1 MANAGFTDL
10 VPNTNKCTGT
20 GTWQDG
26 FVLDNADDSAKYVIT
41 LNYYTELVFA
51 VQFDGTAS
59 GTYFFFARQADLALD
74 AASGGGAEVAVGG
87 APRNINIDNEP
98 IITVTDV
105 PTVLLPDALVINI
118 EEPAITVTDVVA
130 DMAQELVITVFDGT
144 GVTDV
149 LVDIEKVSAPI
160 DVSGVFDETSVTED
174 VTVVLPDALEINIAE
189 TIIAVTDV
197 PTVKPPWL
205 TTLEVDVFDGTT
217 VTDVETVDEP
227 YIPISTLEIDVYET
241 VTVTEYVETPGL
253 LFRMGI
259 AFATCPTSTGDM
271 DIDLPGFGRPKAA
284 IFLVT
289 NCAADA
295 TVRDGE
301 VIGYGL
307 TDGTNSASFVTMAM
321 HGYGSEAGRKR
332 VGAAGRCVEVF
343 GDASLGEAPFTLAS
357 ASFKNWRDNGVTITW
372 EETDLSYASILAVI
386 FIAGDKV
393 TGADVDWLDFPNSD
407 GGEADVTTGFRPD
420 LIMFFGQDVSRGTTH
435 NQSQNTIGFC
445 LGDGALTQR
454 CLSQGHDL
462 SNAAGESTARL
473 FTNRV
478 CAYMFYNAITCSGQV
493 IRMNTDGFRVKTLDW
508 TSIPDMNPIYMALKI
523 EDYSFFLDDYTAPTS
538 TGDDVREDVGFRP
551 EFLFSA
557 LSMLP
562 AVDTTYQSADA
573 GSFGYHIVDTYEVE
587 RGACGSDEYGSAT
600 MDIQTITDDA
610 LVTKDDDGA
619 AGFDGTF
626 SSFDKHGW
634 TINFSVVDGSTRKWL
649 SLLIGRGIGNVY
661 DTVTVTDVPTVYVQE
676 IGPPEISEFE
686 TVTVTESVAVLLPD
700 ALEISVFEA
709 AITVADVPTVAA
721 PFAVPKEISEFD
733 TTTVTDAVTVVLPD
747 ALKVSVFDGATIS
760 DFIGPCT
767 VTCPTWD
774 DDFTGSNGDPPDK
787 QKWYQHQVLNPSD
800 IQNNKLNMT
809 VTGSGDDRYSG
820 VRSTFRLTG
829 NFSVTMDFDLVTY
842 PSTQRWEV
850 VIQLWNPSND
860 YRYSMGRHY
869 RTGYNNHAYAAFK
882 YEGSW
887 VWDTD
892 PTTDTSGKVRIIRQ
906 GTNMYCAYWQPDTG
920 WTALASWSGVDTG
933 DLEVRLWLATHDP
946 SYPAAE
952 ANIDNFIIGRG
963 CAGVERWILLPDV
976 YDEVTVVDA
985 ETVVVKGA
993 TLQISEFET
1002 TTVTEDVTVSLPD
1015 ALEISVFDVT
1025 TVTDVETVEVEEA
1038 GLVIISVFDTVTVTE
1053 SVELAQELVLS
1064 VFDTVVVTESVD
1076 LAQELVPSVFDTV
1089 TVADV
1094 VDNVLVTEGLLE
1106 VSVFDTITVTE
1117 SVDLAKELTVLVFET
1132 TGVTE
1137 YVELAKELTISVF
1150 SGTTVTDVETVTV
1163 VSLEISPNVFDG
1175 VTVGE
1180 AVTVSLPDALLVDV
1194 FDGVTAVD
1202 VETVEVGIVEFYN
1215 VSVYDETTVTDS
1227 VAAALPDA
1235 LAITVSDTITVGE
1248 FTDFQFLNYFVSVF
1262 DTVTVTEL
1270 VEVAPQL
1277 KIDVFDTTAVT
1288 DSISVALDDL
1298 EANVF
1303 DTVSVVDVV
1312 GFFIP
1317 NFGINV
1323 FETVTVT
1330 ESTAGIIGT
1339 VILSTFDVVTV
1350 TDYSDL
1356 YWIVS
1361 KGVAR
1366 IEVAER
1372 APDIEFAARVPRI
1385 DYLVRS

>member
-1 MANAGFTDL
+1 MTTLYIDDQEASRLYDANEANPSAENGDFTDWQTGDEFVL
-10 VPNTNKCTGT
+10 VVQVGLRIGPAEACNKAAAATTLKLQFSEDGGSFGDVATGQAIAPGSSTTLVHNDPTVQRISTAVPAGCTGAFSAGLEVEGVSPLQTGSGITIASGDWTEVHFACDPALASASSVYTFRVYDVTNSRVLTFST
-20 GTWQDG
+20 GT
-26 FVLDNADDSAKYVIT
+26 
-41 LNYYTELVFA
+41 ELQSSV
-51 VQFDGTAS
+51 TI
-59 GTYFFFARQADLALD
+59 
-74 AASGGGAEVAVGG
+74 AAA
-87 APRNINIDNEP
+87 APDRNINIDDEEST
-98 IITVTDV
+98 ITVTDV
-105 PTVLLPDALVINI
+105 PTVTLPDALEINI
-118 EEPAITVTDVVA
+118 AETIITVTDVVA
-130 DMAQELVITVFDGT
+130 DMAQELVPDVFDST

-149 LVDIEKVSAPI
+149 PSIEI
-160 DVSGVFDETSVTED
+160 D
-174 VTVVLPDALEINIAE
+174 LNIAVAE
-189 TIIAVTDV
+189 SAITVTDV
-197 PTVKPPWL
+197 VTDMAQELVPSVFDGVTV
-205 TTLEVDVFDGTT
+205 TDVVVDLAQELVPSVFDGTT
-217 VTDVETVDEP
+217 VTDYVELAQELVVSVQDTTTVTDDETVNV
-227 YIPISTLEIDVYET
+227 L
-241 VTVTEYVETPGL
+241 
-253 LFRMGI
+253 
-259 AFATCPTSTGDM
+259 
-271 DIDLPGFGRPKAA
+271 
-284 IFLVT
+284 
-289 NCAADA
+289 
-295 TVRDGE
+295 
-301 VIGYGL
+301 
-307 TDGTNSASFVTMAM
+307 
-321 HGYGSEAGRKR
+321 
-332 VGAAGRCVEVF
+332 
-343 GDASLGEAPFTLAS
+343 
-357 ASFKNWRDNGVTITW
+357 
-372 EETDLSYASILAVI
+372 
-386 FIAGDKV
+386 AGD
-393 TGADVDWLDFPNSD
+393 LDINVF
-407 GGEADVTTGFRPD
+407 ETA
-420 LIMFFGQDVSRGTTH
+420 
-435 NQSQNTIGFC
+435 IG
-445 LGDGALTQR
+445 
-454 CLSQGHDL
+454 
-462 SNAAGESTARL
+462 
-473 FTNRV
+473 
-478 CAYMFYNAITCSGQV
+478 
-493 IRMNTDGFRVKTLDW
+493 
-508 TSIPDMNPIYMALKI
+508 
-523 EDYSFFLDDYTAPTS
+523 
-538 TGDDVREDVGFRP
+538 
-551 EFLFSA
+551 
-557 LSMLP
+557 
-562 AVDTTYQSADA
+562 
-573 GSFGYHIVDTYEVE
+573 
-587 RGACGSDEYGSAT
+587 
-600 MDIQTITDDA
+600 
-610 LVTKDDDGA
+610 
-619 AGFDGTF
+619 
-626 SSFDKHGW
+626 
-634 TINFSVVDGSTRKWL
+634 
-649 SLLIGRGIGNVY
+649 
-661 DTVTVTDVPTVYVQE
+661 VTDVPTVDVE
-676 IGPPEISEFE
+676 AGPPLEIDVFDS
-686 TVTVTESVAVLLPD
+686 VTVTEGVQQEATFFRYTDWSEYTLDEQPADWTETWSTATYEASADILDGFTITNLHCAGPVGTRQFLRWDDVGLAAIDSDILMKVRPLEEGGEYGAGPMARGQVGTVTGYACFIKPDTNTFQITRYLNASTTSVANVNIQGTRGWSIAKDTWYWIRYRLVGDNHKAKIWRDSEAEPAGWDIDTTNSDVMIPGYIGIYTRAMDYHCQLFSAVTGMLDEEAMKPLLPGVSD
-700 ALEISVFEA
+700 ET
-709 AITVADVPTVAA
+709 TVTDVETVQI
-721 PFAVPKEISEFD
+721 VEELNVSEFD